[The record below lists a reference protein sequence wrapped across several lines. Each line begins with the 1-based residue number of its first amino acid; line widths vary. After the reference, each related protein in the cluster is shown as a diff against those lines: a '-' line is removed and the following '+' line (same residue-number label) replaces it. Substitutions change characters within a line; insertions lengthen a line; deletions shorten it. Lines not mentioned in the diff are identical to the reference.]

1 MRASLAFFTALAFAA
16 GAAAQG
22 SVEDDPRFVRGRA
35 LFDKAFHRA
44 SGLGSPDY
52 NGDSCR
58 ACHQDPSLG
67 GAGALEL
74 NVSRFGRDFFGTG
87 PFRDVQGGQA
97 SSKFRLPQVGGREE
111 YVLGPDSPDVFEQRQ
126 PPALFGVGLIETI
139 SGATITA
146 NEDPTDANADGVFG
160 IARRIVV
167 DGTIEIGR
175 YGWKAQIPLV
185 RDFVHDAMA
194 EELGVTTPDEGR
206 VFGRRADDDAVADP
220 ELPADAITDLDF
232 FLRGLRAPQRGGSA
246 DPRVAVGET
255 RFAQVGCAVCHK
267 PLLQGSDGPVPL
279 YSNLLLHNVMP
290 AGFRGMAEPGAGV
303 GFYRTPPLWGVK
315 HTAPYLHDGR
325 AETLEQAILLHAGE
339 AQSARDAFVA
349 LSAADREA
357 LLLFLQDL

>member
-1 MRASLAFFTALAFAA
+1 MRASFALFTALAFAA
-16 GAAAQG
+16 GAVAQG
-22 SVEDDPRFVRGRA
+22 SVENDPRFVRGRA
-35 LFDKAFHRA
+35 LFDRAFHRA

-74 NVSRFGRDFFGTG
+74 NVSRFGRDFGGTG
-87 PFRDVQGGQA
+87 PFTNVTGGQT

-111 YVLGPDSPDVFEQRQ
+111 YALQPQHPDVFEQRQ
-126 PPALFGVGLIETI
+126 PPSLFGVGLIETI
-139 SGATITA
+139 SGSTITA
-146 NEDPTDANADGVFG
+146 NEDPIDANGDGVFG
-160 IARRIVV
+160 VARRLDVN
-167 DGTIEIGR
+167 GTIEIGR

-206 VFGRRADDDAVADP
+206 HFGIRADNDAIADP
-220 ELPADAITDLDF
+220 ELGSAAIDDLDF
-232 FLRGLRAPQRGGSA
+232 FVRGLRAPQRGGSRDA
-246 DPRVAVGET
+246 RVATGQALFT
-255 RFAQVGCAVCHK
+255 SIGCAVCHK
-267 PLLQGSDGPVPL
+267 PALQGSNGPVPL

-303 GFYRTPPLWGVK
+303 GLYRTPPLWGVK

-339 AQSARDAFVA
+339 ALAARNSFAAATD
-349 LSAADREA
+349 ADRTA
-357 LLLFLQDL
+357 LLLFLEDL

>member
-1 MRASLAFFTALAFAA
+1 MRALLPLASLLAIASTALA
-16 GAAAQG
+16 QG
-22 SVEDDPRFVRGRA
+22 SIETDPRFVRGRA

-44 SGLGSPDY
+44 SGLGSPNY

-58 ACHQDPSLG
+58 ACHQDPRLG

-74 NVSRFGRDFFGTG
+74 NVSRFGRDFNGAG
-87 PFRDVQGGQA
+87 PFVDILGGQA

-111 YVLGPDSPDVFEQRQ
+111 YPGAPTLPDVFEQRQ

-146 NEDPTDANADGVFG
+146 NEDPTDANQDGIYG
-160 IARRIVV
+160 AARRIVI
-167 DGTIEIGR
+167 DGAIEIGR

-185 RDFVHDAMA
+185 RDFVHDAMS
-194 EELGVTTPDEGR
+194 EELGVTTPGEARPFGIR
-206 VFGRRADDDAVADP
+206 VDDDAIADP
-220 ELPADAITDLDF
+220 ELPSDAITDLDF
-232 FLRGLRAPQRGGSA
+232 FLRGLAAPSRRGST
-246 DPRVAVGET
+246 DTRVAIGEGVFT
-255 RFAQVGCAVCHK
+255 SVGCAICHK
-267 PLLQGSDGPVPL
+267 PQLQGSEGPVPL

-303 GFYRTPPLWGVK
+303 GLYRTPPLWGVRD
-315 HTAPYLHDGR
+315 TAPYLHDGR

-339 AQSARDAFVA
+339 AQGVRDAFA
-349 LSAADREA
+349 ARSAADQQA

>member
-1 MRASLAFFTALAFAA
+1 MRALQVAVLACLLAPAS
-16 GAAAQG
+16 AQG
-22 SVEDDPRFVRGRA
+22 SVEGDPHFVRGRA

-58 ACHQDPSLG
+58 ACHQDPTLG

-74 NVSRFGRDFFGTG
+74 NVSRFGRDSFGAG
-87 PFRDVQGGQA
+87 PYRDLPGGPV

-111 YVLGPDSPDVFEQRQ
+111 YPPAPNFPDVFEQRQ

-139 SGATITA
+139 AGATITA
-146 NEDPTDANADGVFG
+146 NEDPTDANSDGVFG
-160 IARRIVV
+160 IARRIVIN
-167 DGTIEIGR
+167 GTIEIGR
-175 YGWKAQIPLV
+175 YGWKAQVPLV

-194 EELGVTTPDEGR
+194 EELGVTTQDEGR
-206 VFGRRADDDAVADP
+206 AFGRRADADTIADP
-220 ELPADAITDLDF
+220 ELPSDAIADLDF
-232 FLRGLRAPQRGGSA
+232 FLRGLPAPARGGSS
-246 DPRVAVGET
+246 DPRVAIGEAS
-255 RFAQVGCAVCHK
+255 FAQVGCAVCHR
-267 PLLQGSDGPVPL
+267 PTLQGGGGSVPL

-303 GFYRTPPLWGVK
+303 GFYRTTPLWGVK

-325 AETLEQAILLHAGE
+325 AETLEQAILQHAGE
-339 AQSARDAFVA
+339 AQASRDAFAA
-349 LSAADREA
+349 LSTPEREA